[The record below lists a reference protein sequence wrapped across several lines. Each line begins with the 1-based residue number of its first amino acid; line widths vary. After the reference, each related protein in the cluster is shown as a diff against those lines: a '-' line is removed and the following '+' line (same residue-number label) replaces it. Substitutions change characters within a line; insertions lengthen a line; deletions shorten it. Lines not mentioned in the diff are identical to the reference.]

1 MAGFPGDVD
10 SAIAVPPANPEFPR
24 PMVYDLLSNAATYR
38 SLSPRVALGLDWLA
52 RFDPATPLGRHAID
66 GDAVFALVQS
76 YETGPASTKQFESHR
91 AHLDIQFVVA
101 GAEIMEYA
109 PIDGLTVT
117 TPFDASKDIMFYAE
131 PAAFTSL
138 LCPAGTFAIFYPADA
153 HKPSCSVGA
162 PAPVRKI
169 VVKVRLD

>member
-1 MAGFPGDVD
+1 
-10 SAIAVPPANPEFPR
+10 
-24 PMVYDLLSNAATYR
+24 MVYDLLSNAATYR
-38 SLSPRVALGLDWLA
+38 PLSPRVALGLDWLA

-101 GAEIMEYA
+101 GSEIMEYA
-109 PIDGLTVT
+109 PIHGLTVT
-117 TPFDASKDIMFYAE
+117 TPFDAAKDIMFYAP

-138 LCPAGTFAIFYPADA
+138 LCPAGAFAIFYPADA
-153 HKPSCSVGA
+153 HKPSCSIGA
-162 PAPVRKI
+162 PAQVRKI